1 MASHKPG
8 RQSVWVKDG
17 NRTPLA
23 HKLVLLVNAGLEAD
37 GEAMTGA
44 ILKLQEKHPEF
55 KEWPV
60 ENLRRRFYETERL
73 PPPELTQEESRWVSL
88 LLQWGKET
96 KRHPALISAEQAR
109 EIVYQLIAFAPQRRR
124 ADLDQLFGHP
134 SIHLSGRNKIKWLRL
149 VIARLKR
156 NPNYWPIP
164 ISRYGRPD
172 VTAGKILS
180 YVTNAPG
187 QEAYKC
193 DIIAGLDLL
202 PTTGQTTLSSMTN
215 AGWLVRKASGKYG
228 LPREGV
234 SNYVP
239 GDQAVLNA
247 LAAGA
252 HTFDELVTATGLPEG
267 AVTAAIHRL
276 KERKVVI
283 LKDRGKN
290 ATYALA
296 GTASPHV
303 YTREAVI
310 DALRSGKRMTVS
322 ELVPHTGKG
331 RGEIYAAL
339 HRLEDEGLVKRF
351 ESPGQPLAFA
361 AVFPIDNAPISAQ
374 KKAEQLQ

>member
-1 MASHKPG
+1 MV
-8 RQSVWVKDG
+8 R
-17 NRTPLA
+17 
-23 HKLVLLVNAGLEAD
+23 AD
-37 GEAMTGA
+37 
-44 ILKLQEKHPEF
+44 
-55 KEWPV
+55 W
-60 ENLRRRFYETERL
+60 LRR
-73 PPPELTQEESRWVSL
+73 
-88 LLQWGKET
+88 
-96 KRHPALISAEQAR
+96 
-109 EIVYQLIAFAPQRRR
+109 
-124 ADLDQLFGHP
+124 
-134 SIHLSGRNKIKWLRL
+134 
-149 VIARLKR
+149 
-156 NPNYWPIP
+156 
-164 ISRYGRPD
+164 
-172 VTAGKILS
+172 
-180 YVTNAPG
+180 
-187 QEAYKC
+187 EAN
-193 DIIAGLDLL
+193 G
-202 PTTGQTTLSSMTN
+202 
-215 AGWLVRKASGKYG
+215 VYG
-228 LPREGV
+228 LPREGAG
-234 SNYVP
+234 NYVP

-351 ESPGQPLAFA
+351 ETTHQFPHREKPNNCNELRRKA
-361 AVFPIDNAPISAQ
+361 ANLRTKFRSKTCCRIAVWCS
-374 KKAEQLQ
+374 L